1 MLNIGY
7 FAGYTP
13 PSSATARDAHMATT
27 TYPSASA
34 DNPFSAAA
42 KLAEPPDGLYCDL
55 CGVKFAGKH
64 HNDAVIENCWNQ
76 HAKTN
81 CHQQNLKSKKI
92 EGAEYFKPK
101 IKHHPVTGSIQ
112 LIWSCDCCQVTT
124 GLYGK
129 SLWNGHAFGK
139 KHAEAMREKSLS
151 ANATRSTH
159 TQDPRLKPSENP
171 DDDLAKDTSPSKTPT
186 ARNTPVSGQLGES
199 ESKSDWLQF
208 KEARLKKIT
217 PYEKESTDFI
227 DELPMDGGKKVN
239 VEVSLDGCDASYFDE
254 RMVGDLKRKIM
265 EEDSGFVVKKFNERN
280 VIWLYGNK
288 TSTKSAWL
296 RTR

>member
-1 MLNIGY
+1 MV
-7 FAGYTP
+7 P
-13 PSSATARDAHMATT
+13 
-27 TYPSASA
+27 
-34 DNPFSAAA
+34 
-42 KLAEPPDGLYCDL
+42 
-55 CGVKFAGKH
+55 
-64 HNDAVIENCWNQ
+64 
-76 HAKTN
+76 
-81 CHQQNLKSKKI
+81 
-92 EGAEYFKPK
+92 
-101 IKHHPVTGSIQ
+101 
-112 LIWSCDCCQVTT
+112 
-124 GLYGK
+124 
-129 SLWNGHAFGK
+129 
-139 KHAEAMREKSLS
+139 HAEAMREKSLS

-159 TQDPRLKPSENP
+159 TQDPRLKPSENS
-171 DDDLAKDTSPSKTPT
+171 DDDLAKDRSPSKTPT

-254 RMVGDLKRKIM
+254 RMVADLKRKIM
-265 EEDSGFVVKKFNERN
+265 EEDYGFVVKKFNERN

-296 RTR
+296 RTRELRHIAAKLSERRVNTTDIWKLDGLRNLVSKGLIKEYKPEITAFIDDETKYKRDTDGKITIAEEIGSMVGMLK